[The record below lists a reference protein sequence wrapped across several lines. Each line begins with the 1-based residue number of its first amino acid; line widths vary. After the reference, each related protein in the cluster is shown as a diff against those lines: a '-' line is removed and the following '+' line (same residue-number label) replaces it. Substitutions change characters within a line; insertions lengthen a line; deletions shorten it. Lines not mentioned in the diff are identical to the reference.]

1 MTVSFTLHQVST
13 IEAGPLYKVKNEVT
27 ASTGASPNVF
37 VYKTATQAY
46 SHIAMVADME
56 QYPDTYD
63 SALQDG
69 AMFYRLPSVTR
80 EWETTL
86 LASGDIDVTKNRLQL
101 LANDMN
107 RLQGSFIA
115 DDTTVITGE

>member
-1 MTVSFTLHQVST
+1 MSVSFTLHQVST
-13 IEAGPLYKVKNEVT
+13 IEDGPLYKVKNEVT
-27 ASTGASPNVF
+27 AATDASPAVF

-46 SHIAMVADME
+46 IHVAMVADME
-56 QYPDTYD
+56 QWSDSYD
-63 SALQDG
+63 QALIDG
-69 AMFYRLPSVTR
+69 TAFYRQTSVTR
-80 EWETTL
+80 EWDTTL
-86 LASGDIDVTKNRLQL
+86 LASADIDVTKSRLQL